1 MITTIV
7 AYIIILRFLSKY
19 IRLNKM
25 NKRQQILE
33 ISAQKETNVQ

>member
-19 IRLNKM
+19 TRLNKM